1 MNELRFNS
9 SGTDAVYLSKVN
21 IFFTVL
27 FALVIFQKEWRD
39 DKLGSQSVLQ
49 QGIDWFRQMYEGGM
63 TGNRLQIAARKT
75 ARKDLDERIQKIL
88 HYVAIFAEESDIT
101 MLLNSNVVT
110 KKTQVRGRKTAKP
123 VVAN

>member
-21 IFFTVL
+21 IFFTAV
-27 FALVIFQKEWRD
+27 FALVIFQKEWRE

-49 QGIDWFRQMYEGGM
+49 QCIDWFRQMYEGGL

-110 KKTQVRGRKTAKP
+110 KKTQVRARRTAKP